1 MGLVYIFYPNAT
13 IFPPMT
19 TIIILFFLTIGISFV
34 CSLLEAVLLSSTS
47 AYLAVLGGKGQKSAS
62 LLEHLKE
69 NIDRPISAILTLNT
83 ISHTLGSASIA
94 YHVQHI
100 YGESV
105 VTAASF
111 ILTFA
116 ILVFS
121 EILPKSI
128 GNAHWR
134 ALIPFAAYMIQAM
147 VICLYPFVLL
157 SEKISKII
165 AKESDDPEVTREEI
179 VATAEIGVEE
189 GTLKGK
195 ESTIIKNLM
204 MLDRIFVSD
213 IMTPRSVM
221 FALED
226 EMTVGEVFQKYQPL
240 RYSRIPVFH
249 DSIDNIIGMCYRYK
263 VLESVSNDKHS
274 EKVADIVHP
283 ISSIPERMTAS
294 QVLDFFIKEKEHLAL
309 AVDEYGII
317 TGLVSLE
324 DAIET
329 LLGVEIVDELDSV
342 EDLRKYALEQWQ
354 LRKQKMRR
362 S

>member
-1 MGLVYIFYPNAT
+1 
-13 IFPPMT
+13 MT
-19 TIIILFFLTIGISFV
+19 TIIILFFLTIGVSFL
-34 CSLLEAVLLSSTS
+34 CSMLEAVLLSSTS
-47 AYLAVLGGKGQKSAS
+47 AYLAVLAGKGQKSAE

-83 ISHTLGSASIA
+83 ISHTLGSAAIA
-94 YHVQHI
+94 YKMQGL
-100 YGESV
+100 YGEEI
-105 VTAASF
+105 VTIASF
-111 ILTFA
+111 VLTFA

-121 EILPKSI
+121 EILPKSV

-134 ALIPFAAYMIQAM
+134 SLVPFAAYAIQAL
-147 VICLYPFVLL
+147 IILLYPFVLM
-157 SEKISKII
+157 SEKLSRIISRGS
-165 AKESDDPEVTREEI
+165 EDPEVTREEI
-179 VATAEIGVEE
+179 VATAELGVEE

-226 EMTVGEVFQKYQPL
+226 EVTVGEVFQKYQPL
-240 RYSRIPVFH
+240 RYSRIPVYH

-263 VLESVSNDKHS
+263 ILESVSNDQHN
-274 EKVADIVHP
+274 EKIANIVSP
-283 ISSIPERMTAS
+283 ISSIPERMTVS
-294 QVLDFFIKEKEHLAL
+294 QVLDFFIKDKEHIAL

-324 DAIET
+324 DAVET